1 MRNIELRKRLIMKTT
16 LKVVL
21 SAAALATLMAAS
33 ALAKS
38 HPLQH
43 NTQPPIYSNNTA
55 VVVDGKVIGA
65 DPDSFIRSQIGREN
79 RSYIRD

>member
-1 MRNIELRKRLIMKTT
+1 MRTT

-21 SAAALATLMAAS
+21 SAAALATLMAVS

-43 NTQPPIYSNNTA
+43 NTQPPIYSNNT
-55 VVVDGKVIGA
+55 VVVDGKVLGA

-79 RSYIRD
+79 RSYIRP

>member
-1 MRNIELRKRLIMKTT
+1 MRLIMKTT

-43 NTQPPIYSNNTA
+43 NTQPPIYSNNT
-55 VVVDGKVIGA
+55 VVVDGKVLGA
-65 DPDSFIRSQIGREN
+65 DPDGFIRSQIGREN
-79 RSYIRD
+79 RSYIRP

>member
-1 MRNIELRKRLIMKTT
+1 MSEIELRKRLIMRTT

-21 SAAALATLMAAS
+21 SAAALATLMAVS

-43 NTQPPIYSNNTA
+43 NTQPPIYSNNT
-55 VVVDGKVIGA
+55 VVVDGKVLGA

-79 RSYIRD
+79 RSYIRP

>member
-1 MRNIELRKRLIMKTT
+1 MKTT
-16 LKVVL
+16 LKVAL
-21 SAAALATLMAAS
+21 SAAALATLISAS

-43 NTQPPIYSNNTA
+43 NTQPPIYSNNT

-65 DPDSFIRSQIGREN
+65 DPDIFIRSQIGREN

>member
-1 MRNIELRKRLIMKTT
+1 MKTT
-16 LKVVL
+16 LEVAL
-21 SAAALATLMAAS
+21 SAAALATLMAAP

-38 HPLQH
+38 HPLHH
-43 NTQPPIYSNNTA
+43 NTQPPIYSNNT

>member
-1 MRNIELRKRLIMKTT
+1 MKTT
-16 LKVVL
+16 LEVAL
-21 SAAALATLMAAS
+21 SAAALATLMAAP

-43 NTQPPIYSNNTA
+43 NTQPPIYSNNT

>member
-1 MRNIELRKRLIMKTT
+1 MKTT

-43 NTQPPIYSNNTA
+43 NTQPPIYSNNT
-55 VVVDGKVIGA
+55 VVVDGKVLGA

-79 RSYIRD
+79 RSYIRP

>member
-1 MRNIELRKRLIMKTT
+1 MRKIELRKRLIMKTT
-16 LKVVL
+16 LKVAL
-21 SAAALATLMAAS
+21 SAVALATLMAAP

-43 NTQPPIYSNNTA
+43 NTQPPIYSNNT

-65 DPDSFIRSQIGREN
+65 DPDGFIRSQIGREN
-79 RSYIRD
+79 RSYIRP

>member
-1 MRNIELRKRLIMKTT
+1 MKEIELRKRLIMKTT
-16 LKVVL
+16 LKVAL
-21 SAAALATLMAAS
+21 SAVALATLMAAP

-43 NTQPPIYSNNTA
+43 NTQPPIYSNNT

-65 DPDSFIRSQIGREN
+65 DPDIFIRSQIGREN

>member
-1 MRNIELRKRLIMKTT
+1 MKTT
-16 LKVVL
+16 LKVAL

-43 NTQPPIYSNNTA
+43 NTQPPIYSNNT
-55 VVVDGKVIGA
+55 VVVDGKVLGA
-65 DPDSFIRSQIGREN
+65 DPDGFIRSQIGREN
-79 RSYIRD
+79 RSYIRP

>member
-1 MRNIELRKRLIMKTT
+1 MKTT

-43 NTQPPIYSNNTA
+43 NTQPPIYSN
-55 VVVDGKVIGA
+55 KVIGA